1 MSLFLRTG
9 NNYGREAAAFFKR
22 SLYAQLLGTT
32 TAAKRP
38 RTIGSFGCEAVA
50 FLILASSINKRV
62 TTNNYDN
69 EAVAI
74 LNLLRTT
81 TAAIFLLDNW
91 ELWLRSG
98 RLLNFGF

>member
-9 NNYGREAAAFFKR
+9 NNYGRKAAAFFKR

-62 TTNNYDN
+62 TTNNYDR

-81 TAAIFLLDNW
+81 NYGRDLFIGQLGALAATRPL
-91 ELWLRSG
+91 S
-98 RLLNFGF
+98 